1 MLQLMLFKEQNI
13 FANQMKK
20 IANISTYSYMLVFSN
35 IVLTQTRC
43 NSLARNSSISK
54 TSITRIMSKLAM
66 SEYLMF
72 GYQGHFTCENR
83 NDIQYNRRGG
93 CKGPSYNQECMEN
106 RKENSEKKK
115 CEKKKHVKFLLTLK
129 LSC

>member
-1 MLQLMLFKEQNI
+1 
-13 FANQMKK
+13 MKQ
-20 IANISTYSYMLVFSN
+20 IANISTYSYMLVFPN
-35 IVLTQTRC
+35 IVLTQTIC

-83 NDIQYNRRGG
+83 NDIQYKCGAAKAPRIIRNVWKTGRRTL
-93 CKGPSYNQECMEN
+93 
-106 RKENSEKKK
+106 KKK
-115 CEKKKHVKFLLTLK
+115 VKKKNM
-129 LSC
+129 